1 MILTTT
7 ESISG
12 IQVDTIGLVQGTG
25 AHAAPLTGGGAA
37 EAPTKWLDRALAA
50 AEAHMVEEAERLGAD
65 GVVAIRCAPLSLGAG
80 TVGVA
85 VYGTAVKFQ

>member
-7 ESISG
+7 EAISG

-25 AHAAPLTGGGAA
+25 AHAAPLTGGAA
-37 EAPTKWLDRALAA
+37 GAPTKWLDRALAA

-65 GVVAIRCAPLSLGAG
+65 GVVAIRYAPLSLGAG

>member
-25 AHAAPLTGGGAA
+25 AHAAPLTGGAA

-65 GVVAIRCAPLSLGAG
+65 GVVAIRYAPLSLGAG

>member
-1 MILTTT
+1 MSGLLLIQGAMDVETDWL
-7 ESISG
+7 ISR
-12 IQVDTIGLVQGTG
+12 L
-25 AHAAPLTGGGAA
+25 
-37 EAPTKWLDRALAA
+37 
-50 AEAHMVEEAERLGAD
+50 EEAERLGAD